1 VSSGG
6 ASSPGG
12 ASSAGVV
19 PGLAGL
25 IAIAVSVSATFTVAL
40 LGPSVM
46 EPALP
51 GAPDQPPWAFTVHPA
66 AGLAVGLAATALVTG
81 ALGLG
86 LSLHALHRGWTL
98 RPRPVLL
105 AGILA
110 AAVLALVPPFGS
122 SDQLSYAAYGR
133 MVVTGR
139 DPYTTTPAMLARLG
153 DPVARAVQDW
163 RGSPS
168 VYGSLAS
175 GLQALASEAGG
186 TSVRLTVFVLSVLNV
201 AAFAATGLLLHRLAR
216 GSRAGQLRA
225 ALLWTGN
232 PLLLQVLVA
241 GAHVDSLAIMFAV
254 AAIALFCLGLRGTGT
269 GAGPGRPFAVCAGA
283 GALAGLGA
291 AVKPT
296 MVLVLAGLLAATVLS
311 GTVMAVRA
319 PAGRVPAGGV
329 PAGGVPAGRVLARRP
344 GTALLARAGGLVAGF
359 AVIAVLALAPWGP
372 GSLRPALSAGS
383 MVSIGSPW
391 RTVRLLIRLGAGE
404 GIADDVV
411 KAAAILLAAMLLV
424 LLVNALARGSSRSW
438 PRDDSGLGT
447 LAVACACAFT
457 VAWLMAWPYVLPW
470 YDSLGWALLAL
481 LPLPVLGG
489 AAMGRCAPGSAAGA
503 AVTWRGRPVFLVV
516 VLDWLMLARTT
527 ALGLG
532 YLPARGSTMPPDLAW
547 LRPVLRNGVTPAVLL
562 TILIVLI
569 CLLLPLLP
577 PRRRRVRDLDGTSGH
592 TPGSLDETFT

>member
-1 VSSGG
+1 M
-6 ASSPGG
+6 
-12 ASSAGVV
+12 V

-25 IAIAVSVSATFTVAL
+25 IAIGVSVSATFTVAL

-51 GAPDQPPWAFTVHPA
+51 GAPGQPPWAFTVHPA
-66 AGLAVGLAATALVTG
+66 AGLAVGLAAAALVTG

-110 AAVLALVPPFGS
+110 AAALALVPPFGS

-139 DPYTTTPAMLARLG
+139 NPYTTTPAMLARLG

-225 ALLWTGN
+225 ALLWTSN

-241 GAHVDSLAIMFAV
+241 GAHVDSLAIVFAV
-254 AAIALFCLGLRGTGT
+254 AAIAVFCLGLRGTWA
-269 GAGPGRPFAVCAGA
+269 GAGPGRQFAVCAGA

-296 MVLVLAGLLAATVLS
+296 MVLALAGLLVATVLP
-311 GTVMAVRA
+311 GAAM
-319 PAGRVPAGGV
+319 AGRVPGGKV
-329 PAGGVPAGRVLARRP
+329 PARRP
-344 GTALLARAGGLVAGF
+344 AAALLARAGGLVAGF
-359 AVIAVLALAPWGP
+359 TVIAVLALAPWGP

-411 KAAAILLAAMLLV
+411 KAAAILLVAMLLV

-447 LAVACACAFT
+447 LAVGCAFAFT

-470 YDSLGWALLAL
+470 YDGLGWALLAL
-481 LPLPVLGG
+481 LPLTVLGG
-489 AAMGRCAPGSAAGA
+489 AATGRGAAGSAAGASGSAAGA
-503 AVTWRGRPVFLVV
+503 AVTWRGRPVCLVMA
-516 VLDWLMLARTT
+516 LDWVMLARTT

-532 YLPARGSTMPPDLAW
+532 YLPARGITMPSDLAW
-547 LRPVLRNGVTPAVLL
+547 LRLVLRNGVTPVVLL

-577 PRRRRVRDLDGTSGH
+577 PRRRRARDLDGTSGH
-592 TPGSLDETFT
+592 APGSLDETFM

>member
-1 VSSGG
+1 M
-6 ASSPGG
+6 
-12 ASSAGVV
+12 V

-40 LGPSVM
+40 LGPSAM

-51 GAPDQPPWAFTVHPA
+51 GTPGQPPWAFTVHPA

-110 AAVLALVPPFGS
+110 AAALALVPPFGS

-186 TSVRLTVFVLSVLNV
+186 TSVRLTVFVLSLLNV

-241 GAHVDSLAIMFAV
+241 GAHVDSLAIVFAV
-254 AAIALFCLGLRGTGT
+254 AAIAVFCRGLRGAWA
-269 GAGPGRPFAVCAGA
+269 GAGPGGQFAVCAGA

-296 MVLVLAGLLAATVLS
+296 MALVLAGLFAATVLS
-311 GTVMAVRA
+311 GTMVAA
-319 PAGRVPAGGV
+319 Q
-329 PAGGVPAGRVLARRP
+329 AGRVLARRP
-344 GTALLARAGGLVAGF
+344 GPALLARAAGLVAGF

-391 RTVRLLIRLGAGE
+391 RTIRLLIRLGDGE
-404 GIADDVV
+404 GIANDVI

-438 PRDDSGLGT
+438 PRDDSGLRT
-447 LAVACACAFT
+447 LAVACAFAFT

-481 LPLPVLGG
+481 LLLPVLGG
-489 AAMGRCAPGSAAGA
+489 AATGRCAPGAAGSAAGV

-532 YLPARGSTMPPDLAW
+532 YLPARGITMPSDLAW
-547 LRPVLRNGVTPAVLL
+547 LRPVLRNGVTPVVLL

-592 TPGSLDETFT
+592 ALGSLGETFR